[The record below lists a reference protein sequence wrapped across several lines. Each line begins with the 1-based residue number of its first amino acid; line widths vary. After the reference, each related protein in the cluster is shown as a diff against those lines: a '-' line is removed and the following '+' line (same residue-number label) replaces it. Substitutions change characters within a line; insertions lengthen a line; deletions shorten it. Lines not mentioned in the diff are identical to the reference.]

1 MHSEIACH
9 NTNIHHVV
17 IRDCSGLRLI
27 GPSLALDDEVE
38 IHRA

>member
-1 MHSEIACH
+1 MHSKIACH

-27 GPSLALDDEVE
+27 GPSLALDDEAE